1 MITQDSIEQA
11 YAFFHQKER
20 IYSQSTS
27 SRQRDD
33 IEYAIAQYLAQMSP
47 DLYQWLADGRTGY
60 LYDHAT
66 FAADIQEAVVRLEAR
81 L

>member
-1 MITQDSIEQA
+1 MISPYSIEQA

-20 IYSQSTS
+20 IYSQSS
-27 SRQRDD
+27 SPRQRDD
-33 IEYAIAQYLAQMSP
+33 IEYAISQYLEQMSP
-47 DLYQWLADGRTGY
+47 DLYQWLAQGRSGF

-66 FAADIQEAVVRLEAR
+66 FAADIREAVERLEAQ